1 MAGAEYSSW
10 EELAAA
16 IDAVV
21 PAVLESSVAPV
32 MESIVTKHVKEDVYD
47 AYTPKPGGWSLS
59 RMKSSV
65 RSAYAASAGDSTY
78 HRRNS
83 LYNLKSEMQGRNTL
97 LTTTSSAPAP
107 AVVRGWSFHNRR
119 DGAFFQL
126 LESGKTGIWR
136 GGFPRYPIRNA
147 QREIDRGLEAPRSN
161 LSKAIRSGFAA
172 QGIKVN

>member
-1 MAGAEYSSW
+1 MAGAECSSW

-32 MESIVTKHVKEDVYD
+32 MENIVTKHVRKDVYD

-59 RMKSSV
+59 RMKPSV

-97 LTTTSSAPAP
+97 ITTTSSAPAP
-107 AVVRGWSFHNRR
+107 AVVKGWSFHNRR

-136 GGFPRYPIRNA
+136 GGFPRYPIKNA
-147 QREIDRGLEAPRSN
+147 QTEIDKGLVAPYSN
-161 LSKAIRSGFAA
+161 LSKAIQSGFAA

>member
-1 MAGAEYSSW
+1 MAGAECSSW

-32 MESIVTKHVKEDVYD
+32 MENIVTKHVRKDVYD

-59 RMKSSV
+59 RMKPSV

-97 LTTTSSAPAP
+97 ITTTSSAPAP
-107 AVVRGWSFHNRR
+107 AVVKGWSFHNRR

-136 GGFPRYPIRNA
+136 GGFPRYPIKNA
-147 QREIDRGLEAPRSN
+147 QTEIDKGLVAPYSN
-161 LSKAIRSGFAA
+161 LSKAIRRGFAA